1 MLAACSRRNPNHAHQ
16 SSNQRRRELRV
27 AVLSAAGTGVLGGGR
42 LLIVT
47 LSNIGDL
54 VMTTPVFEALHR
66 KYPAC
71 LIDVV
76 ADARSS
82 ELLAGAPYC
91 GDIFLRNKRGGWV
104 EQWRLVQR
112 LRARTY
118 ELIVDLRTPFIPLLV
133 RARRR
138 VLKIGL
144 KPRGP
149 HAVEEHF
156 ATLDGIVEKDTAI
169 PPCRVYIP
177 NARAAAAGERA
188 AALPGRRW
196 LAVAPGAKW
205 PGKKWPT
212 ANYCELLTA
221 VQGAFDAA
229 IILGDAGDRTTAAAV
244 GAADFPTLDMTGRTR
259 LIEAAALIARA
270 TAFVGNDSGLGHVAA
285 ALGCPTVTVFGPG
298 QPQRYRPW
306 GERVRLVRAPMQDL
320 ARLEPAT
327 VAVALR
333 EVACGG

>member
-1 MLAACSRRNPNHAHQ
+1 M
-16 SSNQRRRELRV
+16 
-27 AVLSAAGTGVLGGGR
+27 AVSAAGTAALGGGR

-47 LSNIGDL
+47 LSNVGDL

-91 GDIFLRNKRGGWV
+91 GDIFLRNKRGGWA

-118 ELIVDLRTPFIPLLV
+118 ELIVDLRTPFIPLLL

-156 ATLDGIVEKDTAI
+156 ATLDGILDNDTAI

-177 NARAAAAGERA
+177 SARVAAAGECA
-188 AALPGRRW
+188 AALPGGRW
-196 LAVAPGAKW
+196 LAVAPGANW
-205 PGKKWPT
+205 PGKKWP
-212 ANYCELLTA
+212 ADNYCALLTA
-221 VQGAFDAA
+221 VQGSFDAA
-229 IILGDAGDRTTAAAV
+229 ILLGGAGDRTTAAAV
-244 GAADFPTLDMTGRTR
+244 GATDFPTLDMTGRTR

-270 TAFVGNDSGLGHVAA
+270 TAFVGNDSGLGHIAA

-306 GERVRLVRAPMQDL
+306 GERVRLVTAPMQDL
-320 ARLEPAT
+320 ARLDAAT
-327 VAVALR
+327 VAAALR
-333 EVACGG
+333 EVTRGG